1 MTDKDQM
8 LGTAA
13 AAPTDTIGAW
23 VELARNEKLHTEEE
37 LVHSPM
43 IMVVEDDASISRSL
57 QIRLDMHGFRVC
69 QAYDAVLAMDVAKK
83 NRPDVVILDVSIPG
97 GNGFDVAKRLREEP
111 ETRDVP
117 VIFLT
122 ASLRPDLPQRAAALG
137 AAAFL
142 TKPFDSSELLSEIRA
157 LL

>member
-1 MTDKDQM
+1 MIDSQGNLDVHP
-8 LGTAA
+8 AE
-13 AAPTDTIGAW
+13 PTDTIGAW
-23 VELARNEKLHTEEE
+23 VELARKEKLCTEEQ
-37 LVHSPM
+37 LTHAPM
-43 IMVVEDDASISRSL
+43 VMVVEDDASISRSL

-97 GNGFDVAKRLREEP
+97 GSGFDVAKRLREEP
-111 ETRDVP
+111 ETANVP

-122 ASLRPDLPQRAAALG
+122 ASLRPDLPQRAAELG

-142 TKPFDSSELLSEIRA
+142 TKPFDSSELMAEIRN